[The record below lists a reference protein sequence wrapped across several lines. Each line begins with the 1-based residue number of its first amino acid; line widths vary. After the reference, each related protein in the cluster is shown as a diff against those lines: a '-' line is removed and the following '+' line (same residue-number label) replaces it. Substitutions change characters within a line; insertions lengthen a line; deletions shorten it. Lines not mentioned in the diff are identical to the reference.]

1 MATLS
6 EIEAAAM
13 KLAPQER
20 SLLVNHL
27 ALSLDGS
34 DDLGL
39 PGLDPRWAE
48 ICERR
53 LKDLDEGRA
62 QPLDGESVMSRLRE
76 AARR

>member
-1 MATLS
+1 MTTLR

-13 KLAPQER
+13 QLAPQER

-27 ALSLDGS
+27 AQSLDGS
-34 DDLGL
+34 DDFGL
-39 PGLDPRWAE
+39 PDLDPCWIE

-53 LKDLDEGRA
+53 LKDLDEGRT
-62 QPLDGESVMSRLRE
+62 QPLDGEAVMSRLRE